1 MFGNSRMI
9 LQYVLDEIGAVVDLD
24 QGTGRVTG
32 YPETGGKGPMGDRIG
47 QNSRS

>member
-1 MFGNSRMI
+1 MI

-32 YPETGGKGPMGDRIG
+32 YPETGGKGLKVASCPSWIL
-47 QNSRS
+47 